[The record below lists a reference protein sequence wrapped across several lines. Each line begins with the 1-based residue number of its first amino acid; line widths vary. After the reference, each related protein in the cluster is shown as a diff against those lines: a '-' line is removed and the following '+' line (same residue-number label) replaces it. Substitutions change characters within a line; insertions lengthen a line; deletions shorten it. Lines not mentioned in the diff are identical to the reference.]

1 MNTRYGMA
9 YMRVMLAAGI
19 FALSGAQAASTEKFS
34 AKLAGDNEVPPTA
47 STATGT
53 FHMEV
58 DNSTTT
64 PTIKFTMTYA
74 DLSGNPT
81 VSHLHFGQSFVA
93 SGVMIFLCGG
103 GGQPSCPAATS
114 ATFSGTI
121 TSANVVGPTAQ
132 GISVG
137 DLATALEAVVDG
149 ESYANIHNSKFPG
162 GEIRGQVRRG
172 ARGHEKD

>member
-1 MNTRYGMA
+1 
-9 YMRVMLAAGI
+9 MLATGL

-53 FHMEV
+53 FHMEI
-58 DNSTTT
+58 DNGTST
-64 PTIKFTMTYA
+64 PTINFTMTYA
-74 DLSGNPT
+74 DMSGNPT
-81 VSHLHFGQSFVA
+81 VSHLHFGQVFA
-93 SGVMIFLCGG
+93 SGGVMIFLCGG

-121 TSANVVGPTAQ
+121 TPANVTGPTAQ

-149 ESYANIHNSKFPG
+149 ESYANIHSAKFPG
-162 GEIRGQVRRG
+162 GDLRGQVRRG
-172 ARGHEKD
+172 ARGKEKD